1 MNRNVFFSFLLLFAF
16 LTASF
21 SQPEPISSDMNESVK
36 IETIK
41 TPFSIL
47 LDENLN
53 QIRVKLLDGE
63 NIKLSAIKK
72 DSNASLEI
80 IAYKNGE
87 VVENKKVVN
96 DFDSEFDF
104 KDIDEIVLKSFGK
117 FLIKATKLEIIA
129 DMEINIP
136 EDTIISDENNKVAF
150 EENEKENRDLNEEFN
165 KSDAKIVEEVISA
178 KDEEAFKK
186 ATGVSLVEADKNKT
200 SIISNEENKIELSY
214 DDTMQ
219 KREFDEKLKEEIE
232 KEESF
237 KELNKKP
244 SNLKREEKIV
254 EIEKEPKAITPNL
267 KELKDEEIKTS
278 LKENISKESLKPKDL
293 DSHLPDLKEIEE
305 ESEIKAVLKDDLKE
319 KRIDIRKPKISKEVL
334 PKSFE
339 DESLKDIAKK
349 SDLKQIVSNDEI
361 KKPSVKT
368 IEKISKAFETTV
380 YFKTPKIAAKSVSI
394 NKPSIKNM
402 NIDLSNKD
410 ELQTKKPKISSLNDS
425 ALKPENIENIKTVD
439 EKTENLEIKIPK
451 IASNKEIIKKPN
463 IKEVPSLAES
473 KIDVGKKP
481 DIKENISIKP
491 PKISTK
497 IETPKFTAAP
507 ILPLKKPDIKSKE
520 TFSKPSSLPSSLT
533 GYLDVYVLKE
543 GKPTIGWISVID
555 ERTNKVVANGDTFYK
570 NPATFKLPMGKYT
583 IVIVDKKVVPPLEEK
598 IYSVE
603 VKGGKRTV
611 AKSTFASGTLKVAVL
626 KNSIPTSTAYVKI
639 YDAKTDEKVVDD
651 NTYRNN
657 PVVARLPFG
666 DYYVVVE
673 DYSITPKQRIVLKN
687 IKIDGKKEILKSID
701 FEEGKLKILTL
712 KNDTPIP
719 AKYEIFLSGSSK
731 KIKSGFTNPNS
742 GEALIKLAAGNYD
755 VRIIHRGSV
764 SKTVK
769 KFKGISVEKDNV
781 KELDVL
787 FREGKLRVIS
797 KRGLNPLYTNVSIY
811 KPGSTERL
819 YFDFTSREN
828 GEVVIDLP
836 AGVYDVVVRDHNIKR
851 VFKRVRI
858 REKKT
863 YTIHAKF

>member
-87 VVENKKVVN
+87 IVEDKKVDR
-96 DFDSEFDF
+96 DFDGEFDF

-165 KSDAKIVEEVISA
+165 KGDTKIVEEVISA

-186 ATGVSLVEADKNKT
+186 ATGVSLVEADENET
-200 SIISNEENKIELSY
+200 SIISNKENKIELSY

-244 SNLKREEKIV
+244 LNLEKEEKII

-278 LKENISKESLKPKDL
+278 LKENIPKESLKPKDL
-293 DSHLPDLKEIEE
+293 DTHLPDLKKIE

-319 KRIDIRKPKISKEVL
+319 KRVDIRKPKISKEIL

-339 DESLKDIAKK
+339 DKNLKDIAKK
-349 SDLKQIVSNDEI
+349 SDLKQIISNDEI

-380 YFKTPKIAAKSVSI
+380 YFQTPKIASKGVSI
-394 NKPSIKNM
+394 NKPSIKN
-402 NIDLSNKD
+402 IDIDMSNKD
-410 ELQTKKPKISSLNDS
+410 KFQTKKPKISSLNDS
-425 ALKPENIENIKTVD
+425 ALKPENVENIKAIANKP
-439 EKTENLEIKIPK
+439 ESLEIETPK
-451 IASNKEIIKKPN
+451 IASNKEIVKKPD
-463 IKEVPSLAES
+463 IKEAPSLVES
-473 KIDVGKKP
+473 EIDIGKKP

-497 IETPKFTAAP
+497 IETPKVTAAP

-533 GYLDVYVLKE
+533 GYLDVYVLKD

-570 NPATFKLPMGKYT
+570 NPATFKLPIGKYT
-583 IVIVDKKVVPPLEEK
+583 IVILDKKVVPPLEEK

-639 YDAKTDEKVVDD
+639 YDAKTHEKVVDD

-712 KNDTPIP
+712 KNDSPIP
-719 AKYEIFLSGSSK
+719 AKYEIFLPRFSK
-731 KIKSGFTNPNS
+731 KIKSGFTNPNT

-769 KFKGISVEKDNV
+769 KFKDISVEKDNV

-836 AGVYDVVVRDHNIKR
+836 AGVYDVVVSDHNIKR

>member
-1 MNRNVFFSFLLLFAF
+1 MNRNIFFSFLLLFAF
-16 LTASF
+16 FTASF
-21 SQPEPISSDMNESVK
+21 AQSEPTPADFNESVK

-41 TPFSIL
+41 VPFGIL
-47 LDENLN
+47 LDKNLN
-53 QIRVKLLDGE
+53 RIRVKLSDGE
-63 NIKLSAIKK
+63 NIRLSAVKK

-80 IAYKNGE
+80 VAYKNGE
-87 VVENKKVVN
+87 VVEDKKVVN
-96 DFDSEFDF
+96 DFEGEFDF
-104 KDIDEIVLKSFGK
+104 KDVDEIVLKSFGK

-136 EDTIISDENNKVAF
+136 KDTIISDENGDKILPENE
-150 EENEKENRDLNEEFN
+150 EENQDLN
-165 KSDAKIVEEVISA
+165 KSDTKIVEEVISA

-186 ATGVSLVEADKNKT
+186 ATGGVDLVGTDNNKT
-200 SIISNEENKIELSY
+200 LITTDKENKIELSY
-214 DDTMQ
+214 DDTLQ

-232 KEESF
+232 KEGRL
-237 KELNKKP
+237 KELPKKP
-244 SNLKREEKIV
+244 SDLETKKEKIV
-254 EIEKEPKAITPNL
+254 EIEKEPKAIAPNL
-267 KELKDEEIKTS
+267 KELKEKEIKTS
-278 LKENISKESLKPKDL
+278 LKREIPKESLKPKGL
-293 DSHLPDLKEIEE
+293 DNHFPNLKDIENESKIKTVLKEDLKENRIN
-305 ESEIKAVLKDDLKE
+305 IK
-319 KRIDIRKPKISKEVL
+319 KPEISKEIL

-339 DESLKDIAKK
+339 DENLKDIAKR

-361 KKPSVKT
+361 KKPSVEK
-368 IEKISKAFETTV
+368 IEKISKAFETTI
-380 YFKTPKIAAKSVSI
+380 YFKTPKIINKSLSI
-394 NKPSIKNM
+394 NKPSIKNVN
-402 NIDLSNKD
+402 NINISNKSNF
-410 ELQTKKPKISSLNDS
+410 QSQKPKISSLDDS
-425 ALKPENIENIKTVD
+425 SLKAKKVESIKSIN
-439 EKTENLEIKIPK
+439 EKSQSLEIKTPNIL
-451 IASNKEIIKKPN
+451 SNEDISKKPS
-463 IKEVPSLAES
+463 IEKTPSLVKSE
-473 KIDVGKKP
+473 INVGEKP
-481 DIKENISIKP
+481 NIKENISIKP

-497 IETPKFTAAP
+497 IEAP
-507 ILPLKKPDIKSKE
+507 SIINTSILPSKKPDIESKE
-520 TFSKPSSLPSSLT
+520 SFNKPSSLPSNLT
-533 GYLDVYVLKE
+533 GYLDVYVLKD
-543 GKPTIGWISVID
+543 GKPTIGWISIID

-570 NPATFKLPMGKYT
+570 NPATFKLPVGKYT
-583 IVIVDKKVVPPLEEK
+583 ILIVDKKVVPPLEEK

-603 VKGGKRTV
+603 VKGGERTV

-639 YDAKTDEKVVDD
+639 YDAKTNEKIVDD
-651 NTYRNN
+651 NTYKNN
-657 PVVARLPFG
+657 PIVARLPFG

-673 DYSITPKQRIVLKN
+673 DYSITPKQHIVLKN

-719 AKYEIFLSGSSK
+719 AKYEIFLSGFSK
-731 KIKSGFTNPNS
+731 KIKSGFTDPNS

-769 KFKGISVEKDNV
+769 KFKNVSIEKGNV

-811 KPGSTERL
+811 KPGSSERL

-851 VFKRVRI
+851 VFKKVRI
-858 REKKT
+858 KEKKV

>member
-1 MNRNVFFSFLLLFAF
+1 MNRNIFFSFLLLFAF

-21 SQPEPISSDMNESVK
+21 SQSMPISSDINESVK

-53 QIRVKLLDGE
+53 QIRVKLSSGE
-63 NIKLSAIKK
+63 NIKLSAAKK
-72 DSNASLEI
+72 DLNASLEI

-87 VVENKKVVN
+87 VVEDKRVDR
-96 DFDSEFDF
+96 DFDGEFDF

-136 EDTIISDENNKVAF
+136 KDTLVSDNSREKIHKEDNHVNQNDI
-150 EENEKENRDLNEEFN
+150 
-165 KSDAKIVEEVISA
+165 KIVEEVISA
-178 KDEEAFKK
+178 KDKEAFKK
-186 ATGVSLVEADKNKT
+186 ATGVSLVENDENKT
-200 SIISNEENKIELSY
+200 SIVPDKENKIELSY

-237 KELNKKP
+237 KEFGKKTP
-244 SNLKREEKIV
+244 LNLKKEEKIV
-254 EIEKEPKAITPNL
+254 AVEKEPKSLTLNL
-267 KELKDEEIKTS
+267 KELKEDEIKTS
-278 LKENISKESLKPKDL
+278 LKKEIPKTSLKPKDL
-293 DSHLPDLKEIEE
+293 DNHFFDLKNIDDESKIKSVLKEDLKEQR
-305 ESEIKAVLKDDLKE
+305 A
-319 KRIDIRKPKISKEVL
+319 DIRKPEISKEIL
-334 PKSFE
+334 PENFE
-339 DESLKDIAKK
+339 KKNIEDIAKK

-361 KKPSVKT
+361 KKPSVEK
-368 IEKISKAFETTV
+368 IEKVSKAFETTV
-380 YFKTPKIAAKSVSI
+380 YFKTPKVVNKSISI
-394 NKPSIKNM
+394 NKPSIKNV
-402 NIDLSNKD
+402 NTDILSNKN
-410 ELQTKKPKISSLNDS
+410 EFQTKRPKISSINDNI
-425 ALKPENIENIKTVD
+425 LKPKEVKNAGSIK
-439 EKTENLEIKIPK
+439 EKTENLKIKTPK
-451 IASNKEIIKKPN
+451 IALRKNIVKKPLIEKSPRLVENEIDIDKKPN
-463 IKEVPSLAES
+463 IKENV
-473 KIDVGKKP
+473 
-481 DIKENISIKP
+481 SIKP
-491 PKISTK
+491 PKISSK
-497 IETPKFTAAP
+497 IKTPKIIAAP
-507 ILPLKKPDIKSKE
+507 ILPSKKPSIESKE
-520 TFSKPSSLPSSLT
+520 FYRKPSSLPSSLT
-533 GYLDVYVLKE
+533 GYLDVYVLKD
-543 GKPTIGWISVID
+543 GKPTIGWISIID
-555 ERTNKVVANGDTFYK
+555 EKTNKVVANGDTFHK
-570 NPATFKLPMGKYT
+570 NPATFKLPIGKYT
-583 IVIVDKKVVPPLEEK
+583 VVIIDKKVVPPLEEK
-598 IYSVE
+598 IYSLE

-626 KNSIPTSTAYVKI
+626 KNSTPTSTAYVKI
-639 YDAKTDEKVVDD
+639 YDTKTHEKVVDD

-666 DYYVVVE
+666 NYYIVVE
-673 DYSITPKQRIVLKN
+673 DYSLTPKQHIVLKN

-701 FEEGKLKILTL
+701 FEEGKLKIVTL
-712 KNDTPIP
+712 KNNTPIP
-719 AKYEIFLSGSSK
+719 AKYEIFLPRFSK
-731 KIKSGFTNPNS
+731 KIKSGFTDPNS

-764 SKTVK
+764 SKTIK
-769 KFKGISVEKDNV
+769 KFKNISINRNSV

-811 KPGSTERL
+811 KPGSNKRV